1 MNEPAVDKRISVI
14 ILTINQRQQTLR
26 CIEKL
31 QQSRSSDHSFH
42 ITVWDNGSNDGTVE
56 AIHALDPNVT
66 VLRSD
71 TNLGVAGGRNAAA
84 KSAIDRESPDILL
97 FLDNDMVVEEDFVK
111 ALTDPFSGENG
122 TSIGQT
128 QAKLLLS
135 DDPER
140 INDGGGCNVQF
151 WLGRTRPVGY
161 GEMDRGQF
169 DAEKRC
175 TACCG
180 GAMAV
185 RADLFVS
192 LAGFDERFNPFG
204 PEDLDFSLRL
214 QKMGF
219 EAWYI
224 PAATAYHDVNHT
236 IGGNY
241 SEEYAASRSRHWLR
255 LMRRHANAMDWL
267 GFIFIGVPT
276 IAVRVLI
283 REGSKG
289 NLGVLRGLLTGVFR
303 RK

>member
-1 MNEPAVDKRISVI
+1 
-14 ILTINQRQQTLR
+14 
-26 CIEKL
+26 
-31 QQSRSSDHSFH
+31 
-42 ITVWDNGSNDGTVE
+42 
-56 AIHALDPNVT
+56 
-66 VLRSD
+66 
-71 TNLGVAGGRNAAA
+71 
-84 KSAIDRESPDILL
+84 
-97 FLDNDMVVEEDFVK
+97 
-111 ALTDPFSGENG
+111 
-122 TSIGQT
+122 
-128 QAKLLLS
+128 
-135 DDPER
+135 
-140 INDGGGCNVQF
+140 
-151 WLGRTRPVGY
+151 
-161 GEMDRGQF
+161 
-169 DAEKRC
+169 
-175 TACCG
+175 
-180 GAMAV
+180 MAV

-255 LMRRHANAMDWL
+255 LMRRHANTMDWL

-283 REGSKG
+283 REGGKG
-289 NLGVLRGLLTGVFR
+289 NLGVLRGLLAGVFR

>member
-1 MNEPAVDKRISVI
+1 MNDPAFDKRISVI

-31 QQSRSSDHSFH
+31 QQSRSSDQSFH

-84 KSAIDRESPDILL
+84 KAAIDTESPDILL

-151 WLGRTRPVGY
+151 WLGRSRPVGY
-161 GEMDRGQF
+161 GEMDHGQF
-169 DAEKRC
+169 DDEQNSFSNPTRQPE
-175 TACCG
+175 
-180 GAMAV
+180 
-185 RADLFVS
+185 R
-192 LAGFDERFNPFG
+192 LAGWRLRWCCQLLQYRPGDRSGCHHRHGSVPAEAGDRRLPDRLAG
-204 PEDLDFSLRL
+204 SGRVALAGLISSAPDTLTCLAPDHRL
-214 QKMGF
+214 QQ
-219 EAWYI
+219 
-224 PAATAYHDVNHT
+224 
-236 IGGNY
+236 
-241 SEEYAASRSRHWLR
+241 
-255 LMRRHANAMDWL
+255 
-267 GFIFIGVPT
+267 
-276 IAVRVLI
+276 
-283 REGSKG
+283 
-289 NLGVLRGLLTGVFR
+289 
-303 RK
+303 